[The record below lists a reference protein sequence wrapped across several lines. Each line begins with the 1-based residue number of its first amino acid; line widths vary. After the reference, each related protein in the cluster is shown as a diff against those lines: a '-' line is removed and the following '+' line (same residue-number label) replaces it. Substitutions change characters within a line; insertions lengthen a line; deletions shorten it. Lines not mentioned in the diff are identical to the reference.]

1 MTHAVGAQRQVA
13 QSRQVWSSSPT
24 LTYPSSPVGSR
35 SRRRRGLPAANSA
48 RTQSPPPPAG
58 LSLTSLS
65 TPTLEPNRS
74 YARKRVATDRHAL
87 QPREAHQVELA
98 TVFEAEGP
106 RVAAADPQRPQ
117 RGQLAQLAALEGGE
131 AAGTDIDAL
140 KSRTVGDAE
149 AGAAAGVR
157 VVEEAVW
164 GDGEGEEMG
173 EAAEREGVGETEAL
187 FSNGEG
193 AQTDQE
199 GEVECGKTGVVAAA
213 VTDGEFFSVG
223 GEEETERR
231 GNE

>member
-1 MTHAVGAQRQVA
+1 M
-13 QSRQVWSSSPT
+13 
-24 LTYPSSPVGSR
+24 
-35 SRRRRGLPAANSA
+35 AA
-48 RTQSPPPPAG
+48 
-58 LSLTSLS
+58 
-65 TPTLEPNRS
+65 
-74 YARKRVATDRHAL
+74 DRHPL

-140 KSRTVGDAE
+140 ESRTVGDAE

-173 EAAEREGVGETEAL
+173 EAAEREGVGEAEAL
-187 FSNGEG
+187 FSNGDG

-199 GEVECGKTGVVAAA
+199 REVECGKTGVVAAA

-231 GNE
+231 GNK